1 MEPVSQHRKYLNGIG
16 IFQSLIQGIGLGLL
30 LSIAVGP
37 VLFSTI
43 KQSLNNGT
51 KGGMA
56 FVAGVSASDITLV
69 LISNVFTQLFAELK
83 EYATQIGIAG
93 CAFLVSMG
101 VYFLFFKKLQVNQEG
116 KQVFLSFNTSHFA
129 RIFASGYIMNVL
141 NPGCILFWIT
151 WSTAFIAH
159 GIRERIII
167 FTTCLVVVLALD
179 VAKVLLA
186 GKIRNR
192 LTPHNIHLINRVN
205 GIILIVFGIALI
217 WGLLAYR

>member
-1 MEPVSQHRKYLNGIG
+1 MI
-16 IFQSLIQGIGLGLL
+16 QSLIQGIGLGLL

-83 EYATQIGIAG
+83 EYSSQIGIAG

-101 VYFLFFKKLQVNQEG
+101 VYFLFFKKIKINEEG
-116 KQVFLSFNTSHFA
+116 RHPLITYGAGHYA

-159 GIRERIII
+159 SIQARIII

-192 LTPHNIHLINRVN
+192 LTPHNIHLINRLN

-217 WGLLAYR
+217 WGLLVMNK